1 MVARFRLRVGMK
13 SKVGLADPG
22 PILIGL
28 YLFLVFFLLSAPLQ
42 AQTVTEDLLH
52 RVMPDA
58 TSFGL
63 KSGEPP
69 VYPAYRKKDNAA
81 NPELIGYIFET
92 KDFSPEE
99 IGYSA
104 PIEVLAGIDLEGTL
118 TGIEILFYRESYKS
132 IRGDFLN
139 TERFPQQF
147 KNKFIGDGF
156 RVGRDVD
163 GVSRATIS
171 SWAAA
176 RGVRNSARKV
186 AEVYLEADDADDQ
199 KLIAL
204 DYYAQKNWNQLIVE
218 GLVKNWPIPMSDGTT
233 LELTLAYL
241 GEEQLGELLV
251 GSTDYSRAEREASSR
266 LRGGSLLMV
275 GIAGDSSTPFR
286 QERLALAQAG
296 NIVQV
301 ERRRFVYVGSAEEGK
316 SAKQMRFAGAIILP
330 ETFDL
335 RQPFTVFYDTDLQV
349 DSITELVQVDYVLP
363 PLAQTIAFG
372 AALPEHFRSD
382 SLGQIAD
389 ADSETWVSILL
400 DSASLVEVAALV
412 ILLGL
417 VLAAFL
423 TKLSMLR
430 WVALTTT
437 FLYLGFVNGTF
448 LSVSHLTNAIKQGPS
463 LFLNDLPLLI
473 IVTFTLITTFFWG
486 RVFCSSLCPFGA
498 LQDFLTALVPKAWQ
512 RTLPQLWHDRMI
524 YLKYGILFL
533 LIGTAFVVPELT
545 IFHFFEPFGTI
556 FYLSQSFVL
565 WGILFLFLI
574 GAILVPRFYCRYACP
589 LGAALGVGSLISP
602 LRIKRVPQCEVCKV
616 CESSC
621 PTGAIRVEKIDFKEC
636 VRCDICER
644 KLVSK
649 AGVCRHELSSVVAR
663 HKTWE
668 PIASS

>member
-1 MVARFRLRVGMK
+1 
-13 SKVGLADPG
+13 
-22 PILIGL
+22 LIGL
-28 YLFLVFFLLSAPLQ
+28 FVAFLLLSATLQ
-42 AQTVTEDLLH
+42 AQIVTEDFLR

-69 VYPAYRKKDNAA
+69 VYPAYRQTGNAA

-92 KDFSPEE
+92 KDFPPPE
-99 IGYSA
+99 IGYSG
-104 PIEVLAGIDLEGTL
+104 PIEVLVGMNLEGTL
-118 TGIEILFYRESYKS
+118 TGTEILFYRESYKS

-147 KNKFIGDGF
+147 KDKFIGDGF

-186 AEVYLEADDADDQ
+186 AEVYLDVDDGDDQ

-204 DYYAQKNWNQLIVE
+204 DYYAQKNWNQLIME
-218 GLVKNWPIPMSDGTT
+218 GLVKNWPILMSDGTT
-233 LELTLAYL
+233 LELTLAFL

-251 GSTDYSRAEREASSR
+251 GATDYSRAEREASSR

-275 GIAGDSSTPFR
+275 GIDGDSSTPFR
-286 QERLALAQAG
+286 QERLALGQAG

-301 ERRRFVYVGSAEEGK
+301 ERRRFVYVGSSEEGK
-316 SAKQMRFAGAIILP
+316 SAKQMRFAGAVILP

-335 RQPFTVFYDTDLQV
+335 RQPFTVFYNTDLQV
-349 DSITELVQVDYVLP
+349 DSISELVQIDYVLP

-372 AALPEHFRSD
+372 TALPEQFRPD
-382 SLGQIAD
+382 SLRLIAG

-400 DSASLVEVAALV
+400 DSAPWTEIAALV
-412 ILLGL
+412 VLLGL

-423 TKLSMLR
+423 TKLSKLR

-437 FLYLGFVNGTF
+437 LLYLGFVNGTF
-448 LSVSHLTNAIKQGPS
+448 LSVSHLTNAMKQGPS

-473 IVTFTLITTFFWG
+473 IVIFTLITTFFWG

-498 LQDFLTALVPKAWQ
+498 LQDFLTAVAPKSWQ
-512 RTLPQLWHDRMI
+512 RALPQLWHDRMI
-524 YLKYGILFL
+524 YLKYGILAL
-533 LIGTAFVVPELT
+533 LIGSASIFPELT
-545 IFHFFEPFGTI
+545 LFHFFEPFGTV
-556 FYLSQSFVL
+556 FYFSQSFLL
-565 WGILFLFLI
+565 WGILLVFLV
-574 GAILVPRFYCRYACP
+574 GAALVPRFYCRYACP
-589 LGAALGVGSLISP
+589 LGAALGIGSLISP
-602 LRIKRVPQCEVCKV
+602 SG
-616 CESSC
+616 SS
-621 PTGAIRVEKIDFKEC
+621 E
-636 VRCDICER
+636 
-644 KLVSK
+644 
-649 AGVCRHELSSVVAR
+649 
-663 HKTWE
+663 
-668 PIASS
+668 

>member
-1 MVARFRLRVGMK
+1 MRLLTGSARLKWF
-13 SKVGLADPG
+13 
-22 PILIGL
+22 LI
-28 YLFLVFFLLSAPLQ
+28 LFLATLLFLSFPLR
-42 AQTVTEDLLH
+42 AQTVSEDLLR
-52 RVMPDA
+52 RVMPGA

-69 VYPAYRKKDNAA
+69 VYPAYRKTGNAA
-81 NPELIGYIFET
+81 NPELVGYIFET

-104 PIEVLAGIDLEGTL
+104 PIEVLAGMNLEGAL

-147 KNKFIGDGF
+147 KDKFIGDGF
-156 RVGRDVD
+156 RVGRDID

-186 AEVYLEADDADDQ
+186 AEVYLNADDADEQ

-204 DYYAQKNWNQLIVE
+204 DYYAKKTWDQLIME
-218 GLVKNWPIPMSDGTT
+218 GLVKNWPIPMLDGTT
-233 LELTLAYL
+233 LELTLAFL

-251 GSTDYSRAEREASSR
+251 GATDYSRAEREASSR
-266 LRGGSLLMV
+266 LRGGSLLLV
-275 GIAGDSSTPFR
+275 GIDGDSSTPFR
-286 QERLALAQAG
+286 QERLALGQGG
-296 NIVQV
+296 NIAQV
-301 ERRRFVYVGSAEEGK
+301 ERRRFVYVGSAEEGI
-316 SAKQMRFAGAIILP
+316 SATQMRFAGAIILP

-335 RQPFTVFYDTDLQV
+335 RQPFTVFYNTDLQV
-349 DSITELVQVDYVLP
+349 DSISELVQTDYMLP
-363 PLAQTIAFG
+363 PLAQTIALG
-372 AALPEHFRSD
+372 AALPEQFRSD
-382 SLGQIAD
+382 SRGQIAG
-389 ADSETWVSILL
+389 AYSETWVSILL
-400 DSASLVEVAALV
+400 DSAPWTEIAALAV
-412 ILLGL
+412 LLGL
-417 VLAAFL
+417 VLAAFMTKL
-423 TKLSMLR
+423 TKLR

-448 LSVSHLTNAIKQGPS
+448 LSVSHLTNAMKQGPS

-473 IVTFTLITTFFWG
+473 LVTFTLITTFFWG

-498 LQDFLTALVPKAWQ
+498 LQDFLTALVPKRWQ
-512 RTLPQLWHDRMI
+512 RPVPQMWHDKMI

-533 LIGTAFVVPELT
+533 LIGSAFIFPELT
-545 IFHFFEPFGTI
+545 LFHFFEPFGTI
-556 FYLSQSFVL
+556 FYFSQSFAL
-565 WGILFLFLI
+565 WVILFVFLI
-574 GAILVPRFYCRYACP
+574 GSVLVPRFYCRYACP
-589 LGAALGVGSLISP
+589 LGAALGVGSLISL

-616 CESSC
+616 CEQSC

-644 KLVSK
+644 KLSAK
-649 AGVCRHELSSVVAR
+649 AGVCRHELSSVAAR

>member
-1 MVARFRLRVGMK
+1 MK
-13 SKVGLADPG
+13 SEMGFAEPRPL
-22 PILIGL
+22 LIGL
-28 YLFLVFFLLSAPLQ
+28 FVAFLLLSATLQ
-42 AQTVTEDLLH
+42 AQIVTEDFLR

-69 VYPAYRKKDNAA
+69 VYPAYRQTGNAA

-92 KDFSPEE
+92 KDFPPPE
-99 IGYSA
+99 IGYSG
-104 PIEVLAGIDLEGTL
+104 PIEVLVGMNLEGTL
-118 TGIEILFYRESYKS
+118 TGTEILFYRESYKS

-147 KNKFIGDGF
+147 KDKFIGDGF

-186 AEVYLEADDADDQ
+186 AEVYLDVDDGDDQ

-204 DYYAQKNWNQLIVE
+204 DYYAQKNWNQLIME
-218 GLVKNWPIPMSDGTT
+218 GLVKNWPILMSDGTT
-233 LELTLAYL
+233 LELTLAFL

-251 GSTDYSRAEREASSR
+251 GATDYSRAEREASSR

-275 GIAGDSSTPFR
+275 GIDGDSSTPFR
-286 QERLALAQAG
+286 QERLALGQAG

-301 ERRRFVYVGSAEEGK
+301 ERRRFVYVGSSEEGK
-316 SAKQMRFAGAIILP
+316 SAKQMRFAGTVILP

-335 RQPFTVFYDTDLQV
+335 RQPFTVFYNTDLQL
-349 DSITELVQVDYVLP
+349 DSISELVQIDYVLP

-372 AALPEHFRSD
+372 TALPEQFRPD
-382 SLGQIAD
+382 SLRLIAG

-400 DSASLVEVAALV
+400 DSAPWTEIAALV
-412 ILLGL
+412 VLLGL

-423 TKLSMLR
+423 TKLSKLR

-437 FLYLGFVNGTF
+437 LLYLGFVNGTF
-448 LSVSHLTNAIKQGPS
+448 LSVSHLTNAMKQGPS

-473 IVTFTLITTFFWG
+473 IVIFTLITTFFWG

-498 LQDFLTALVPKAWQ
+498 LQDFLTAVAPKSWQ
-512 RTLPQLWHDRMI
+512 RALPQLWHDRMI
-524 YLKYGILFL
+524 YLKYGILAL
-533 LIGTAFVVPELT
+533 LIGSASIFPELT
-545 IFHFFEPFGTI
+545 LFHFFEPFGTV
-556 FYLSQSFVL
+556 FYFSQSFLL
-565 WGILFLFLI
+565 WGILLVFLV
-574 GAILVPRFYCRYACP
+574 GAALVPRFYCRYACP
-589 LGAALGVGSLISP
+589 LGAALGIGSLISP

-616 CESSC
+616 CEQSC

-644 KLVSK
+644 KLASK
-649 AGVCRHELSSVVAR
+649 TGVCRHEISSVAAR

-668 PIASS
+668 PIASG

>member
-1 MVARFRLRVGMK
+1 MK
-13 SKVGLADPG
+13 SEMGFAEPRPL
-22 PILIGL
+22 LIGL
-28 YLFLVFFLLSAPLQ
+28 FVAFLLLSATLQ
-42 AQTVTEDLLH
+42 AQIVTEDFLR

-69 VYPAYRKKDNAA
+69 VYPAYRQTGNAA

-92 KDFSPEE
+92 KDFPPPE
-99 IGYSA
+99 IGYSG
-104 PIEVLAGIDLEGTL
+104 PIEVLVGMNLEGTL
-118 TGIEILFYRESYKS
+118 TGTEILFYRESYKS

-147 KNKFIGDGF
+147 KDKFIGDGF

-186 AEVYLEADDADDQ
+186 AEVYLDVDDGDDQ

-204 DYYAQKNWNQLIVE
+204 DYYAQKNWNQLIME
-218 GLVKNWPIPMSDGTT
+218 GLVKNWPILMSDGTT
-233 LELTLAYL
+233 LELTLAFL

-251 GSTDYSRAEREASSR
+251 GATDYSRAEREASSR

-275 GIAGDSSTPFR
+275 GIDGDSSTPFR
-286 QERLALAQAG
+286 QERLALGQAG

-301 ERRRFVYVGSAEEGK
+301 ERRRFVYVGSSEEGK
-316 SAKQMRFAGAIILP
+316 SAKQMRFAGAVILP

-335 RQPFTVFYDTDLQV
+335 RQPFTVFYNTDLQV
-349 DSITELVQVDYVLP
+349 DSISELVQIDYVLP

-372 AALPEHFRSD
+372 TALPEQFRPD
-382 SLGQIAD
+382 SLRLIAG

-400 DSASLVEVAALV
+400 DSAPWTEIAALV
-412 ILLGL
+412 VLLGL

-423 TKLSMLR
+423 TKLSKLR

-437 FLYLGFVNGTF
+437 LLYLGFVNGTF
-448 LSVSHLTNAIKQGPS
+448 LSVSHLTNAMKQGPS

-473 IVTFTLITTFFWG
+473 IVIFTLITTFFWG

-498 LQDFLTALVPKAWQ
+498 LQDFLTAVAPK
-512 RTLPQLWHDRMI
+512 
-524 YLKYGILFL
+524 
-533 LIGTAFVVPELT
+533 
-545 IFHFFEPFGTI
+545 
-556 FYLSQSFVL
+556 S
-565 WGILFLFLI
+565 
-574 GAILVPRFYCRYACP
+574 
-589 LGAALGVGSLISP
+589 
-602 LRIKRVPQCEVCKV
+602 
-616 CESSC
+616 
-621 PTGAIRVEKIDFKEC
+621 
-636 VRCDICER
+636 
-644 KLVSK
+644 
-649 AGVCRHELSSVVAR
+649 
-663 HKTWE
+663 
-668 PIASS
+668 

>member
-1 MVARFRLRVGMK
+1 MK
-13 SKVGLADPG
+13 SEMGLAKPR
-22 PILIGL
+22 PLLIGL
-28 YLFLVFFLLSAPLQ
+28 FVAFLLLSATLQ
-42 AQTVTEDLLH
+42 AQIVTEGLL
-52 RVMPDA
+52 RKVMPDA

-69 VYPAYRKKDNAA
+69 VYQAYRQSGNAA

-92 KDFSPEE
+92 KDFPPPE
-99 IGYSA
+99 IGYSG
-104 PIEVLAGIDLEGTL
+104 PIEVLVGMNLEGTL
-118 TGIEILFYRESYKS
+118 TGTEILFYRESYKS

-147 KNKFIGDGF
+147 KDKFIGDGF

-186 AEVYLEADDADDQ
+186 AEVYLGADDGDDQ

-204 DYYAQKNWNQLIVE
+204 DYYAKKNWNQLIME
-218 GLVKNWPIPMSDGTT
+218 GLVKNWPILMSDGTT
-233 LELTLAYL
+233 LKLTLAFL

-251 GSTDYSRAEREASSR
+251 GATDYSRAEREASSR

-275 GIAGDSSTPFR
+275 GIDGDSSTPFR
-286 QERLALAQAG
+286 QERLALGQAG
-296 NIVQV
+296 NIVPV
-301 ERRRFVYVGSAEEGK
+301 ERRRFVYVGSSEEGK
-316 SAKQMRFAGAIILP
+316 SAKQMRFAGAVILP

-335 RQPFTVFYDTDLQV
+335 RQPFTVFYNTDLQV
-349 DSITELVQVDYVLP
+349 DSISELVQVDYVLP

-372 AALPEHFRSD
+372 TALPEQFRPD
-382 SLGQIAD
+382 SLRLIAG

-400 DSASLVEVAALV
+400 DSAPWTEIAALV
-412 ILLGL
+412 VLLGL

-423 TKLSMLR
+423 TKLSKLR

-448 LSVSHLTNAIKQGPS
+448 LSVSHLTNAMKQGPS

-473 IVTFTLITTFFWG
+473 IVIFTLITTFFWG

-498 LQDFLTALVPKAWQ
+498 LQDFLTALAPKSWQ
-512 RTLPQLWHDRMI
+512 RALPQLWHDRMI
-524 YLKYGILFL
+524 YLKYGILAL
-533 LIGTAFVVPELT
+533 LIGSASIFPGLT
-545 IFHFFEPFGTI
+545 LFHFFEPFGTV
-556 FYLSQSFVL
+556 FYFSQSFLL
-565 WGILFLFLI
+565 WVILLVFLV
-574 GAILVPRFYCRYACP
+574 GAALVPRFYCRYACP
-589 LGAALGVGSLISP
+589 LGAALGIGSLISP

-616 CESSC
+616 CEQSC

-644 KLVSK
+644 KLASK
-649 AGVCRHELSSVVAR
+649 AGVCRHEISSVAAR

-668 PIASS
+668 PIASG

>member
-1 MVARFRLRVGMK
+1 MGFAEPRPL
-13 SKVGLADPG
+13 
-22 PILIGL
+22 LIGL
-28 YLFLVFFLLSAPLQ
+28 FVAFLLLSATLQ
-42 AQTVTEDLLH
+42 AQIVTEDFLR

-69 VYPAYRKKDNAA
+69 VYPAYRQTGNAA

-92 KDFSPEE
+92 KDFPPPE
-99 IGYSA
+99 IGYSG
-104 PIEVLAGIDLEGTL
+104 PIEVLVGMNLEGTL
-118 TGIEILFYRESYKS
+118 TGTEILFYRESYKS

-147 KNKFIGDGF
+147 KDKFIGDGF

-186 AEVYLEADDADDQ
+186 AEVYLDVDDGDDQ

-204 DYYAQKNWNQLIVE
+204 DYYAQKNWNQLIME
-218 GLVKNWPIPMSDGTT
+218 GLVKNWPILMSDGTT
-233 LELTLAYL
+233 LELTLAFL

-251 GSTDYSRAEREASSR
+251 GATDYSRAEREASSR

-275 GIAGDSSTPFR
+275 GIDGDSSTPFR
-286 QERLALAQAG
+286 QERLALGQAG

-301 ERRRFVYVGSAEEGK
+301 ERRRFVYVGSSEEGK
-316 SAKQMRFAGAIILP
+316 SAKQMRFAGAVILP

-335 RQPFTVFYDTDLQV
+335 RQPFTVFYNTDLQV
-349 DSITELVQVDYVLP
+349 DSISELVQIDYVLP

-372 AALPEHFRSD
+372 TALPEQFRPD
-382 SLGQIAD
+382 SLRLIAG

-400 DSASLVEVAALV
+400 DSAPWTEIAALV
-412 ILLGL
+412 VLLGL

-423 TKLSMLR
+423 TKLSKLR

-437 FLYLGFVNGTF
+437 LLYLGFVNGTF
-448 LSVSHLTNAIKQGPS
+448 LSVSHLTNAMKQGPS

-473 IVTFTLITTFFWG
+473 IVIFTLITTFFWG

-498 LQDFLTALVPKAWQ
+498 LQDFLTAVAPKSWQ
-512 RTLPQLWHDRMI
+512 RALPQLWHDRMI
-524 YLKYGILFL
+524 YLKYGILAL
-533 LIGTAFVVPELT
+533 LIGSASIFPELT
-545 IFHFFEPFGTI
+545 LFHFFEPFGTV
-556 FYLSQSFVL
+556 FYFSQSFLL
-565 WGILFLFLI
+565 WGILLVFLV
-574 GAILVPRFYCRYACP
+574 GAALVPRFYCRYACP
-589 LGAALGVGSLISP
+589 LGAALGIGKSNFPPPDQASIAVRSLQG
-602 LRIKRVPQCEVCKV
+602 LRAIL
-616 CESSC
+616 SNWSNSC
-621 PTGAIRVEKIDFKEC
+621 
-636 VRCDICER
+636 
-644 KLVSK
+644 
-649 AGVCRHELSSVVAR
+649 
-663 HKTWE
+663 
-668 PIASS
+668 

>member
-1 MVARFRLRVGMK
+1 MK
-13 SKVGLADPG
+13 SEMGLAKPR
-22 PILIGL
+22 PLLIGL
-28 YLFLVFFLLSAPLQ
+28 FVAFLLLSATLQ
-42 AQTVTEDLLH
+42 AQIVTEGLL
-52 RVMPDA
+52 RKVMPDA

-69 VYPAYRKKDNAA
+69 VYQAYRQSGNAA

-92 KDFSPEE
+92 KDFPPPE
-99 IGYSA
+99 IGYSG
-104 PIEVLAGIDLEGTL
+104 PIEVLVGMNLEGTL
-118 TGIEILFYRESYKS
+118 TGTEILFYRESYKS

-147 KNKFIGDGF
+147 KDKFIGDGF

-186 AEVYLEADDADDQ
+186 AEVYLGADDGDDQ

-204 DYYAQKNWNQLIVE
+204 DYYAKKNWNQLIME
-218 GLVKNWPIPMSDGTT
+218 GLVKNWPILMSDGTT
-233 LELTLAYL
+233 LKLTLAFL

-251 GSTDYSRAEREASSR
+251 GATDYSRAEREASSR

-275 GIAGDSSTPFR
+275 GIDGDSSTPFR
-286 QERLALAQAG
+286 QERLALGQAG
-296 NIVQV
+296 NIVPV
-301 ERRRFVYVGSAEEGK
+301 ERRRFVYVGSSEEGK
-316 SAKQMRFAGAIILP
+316 SAKQMRFAGAVILP

-335 RQPFTVFYDTDLQV
+335 RQPFTVFYNTDLQV
-349 DSITELVQVDYVLP
+349 DSISELVQVDYVLP

-372 AALPEHFRSD
+372 TALPEQFRPD
-382 SLGQIAD
+382 SLRLIAG

-400 DSASLVEVAALV
+400 DSAPWTEIAALV
-412 ILLGL
+412 VLLGL

-423 TKLSMLR
+423 TKLSKLR

-448 LSVSHLTNAIKQGPS
+448 LSVSHLTNAMKQGPS

-473 IVTFTLITTFFWG
+473 IVIFTLITTFFWG

-498 LQDFLTALVPKAWQ
+498 LQDFLTALAPKSWQ
-512 RTLPQLWHDRMI
+512 RALPQLWHDRMI
-524 YLKYGILFL
+524 YLKYGILAL
-533 LIGTAFVVPELT
+533 LIGSASIFPGLT
-545 IFHFFEPFGTI
+545 LFHFFEPFGTV
-556 FYLSQSFVL
+556 FYFSQSFLL
-565 WGILFLFLI
+565 WGILLVFLV
-574 GAILVPRFYCRYACP
+574 GAALVPRFYCRYACP
-589 LGAALGVGSLISP
+589 LGAALGIGSLISP

-616 CESSC
+616 CEQSC

-644 KLVSK
+644 KLASK
-649 AGVCRHELSSVVAR
+649 AGVCRHEISSVAAR

-668 PIASS
+668 PIASG

>member
-1 MVARFRLRVGMK
+1 MK
-13 SKVGLADPG
+13 SGMGFAEQGSFFFCFGFFV
-22 PILIGL
+22 
-28 YLFLVFFLLSAPLQ
+28 VFFFLSAPLQ
-42 AQTVTEDLLH
+42 AQIVTEDLMR

-58 TSFGL
+58 SSFGL

-69 VYPAYRKKDNAA
+69 VYPAYGTAGDAA
-81 NPELIGYIFET
+81 DPELIGYIFAT
-92 KDFSPEE
+92 RDFQPEE

-104 PIEVLAGIDLEGTL
+104 PIEVLAGINLEGTL

-147 KNKFIGDGF
+147 INKFIGDGF
-156 RVGRDVD
+156 RVGRDID

-176 RGVRNSARKV
+176 RGVRNSARRV
-186 AEVYLEADDADDQ
+186 AEVYLDADESDDQ

-204 DYYAQKNWNQLIVE
+204 NYYAQKNWDQLIME
-218 GLVKNWPIPMSDGTT
+218 GLVKNWPILMSDGTT
-233 LELTLAYL
+233 LELTLAFL
-241 GEEQLGELLV
+241 GEERLGELLV
-251 GSTDYSRAEREASSR
+251 GATDYSRAEREASSR
-266 LRGGSLLMV
+266 LRGGSLLLV
-275 GIAGDSSTPFR
+275 GIDGDSSTPFR
-286 QERLALAQAG
+286 QERLALGQAG
-296 NIVQV
+296 NIAQV

-316 SAKQMRFAGAIILP
+316 SAKKMRFAGAIILP

-335 RQPFTVFYDTDLQV
+335 RQPFTVFYNTDLQV
-349 DSITELVQVDYVLP
+349 DSISELVQVDYVLP

-372 AALPEHFRSD
+372 AALPEQFRSD
-382 SLGQIAD
+382 SLGQISGAH
-389 ADSETWVSILL
+389 SETWVSILF
-400 DSASLVEVAALV
+400 DSASWTEITALV
-412 ILLGL
+412 VLLGL

-423 TKLSMLR
+423 TKLSKLR

-448 LSVSHLTNAIKQGPS
+448 LSVSHITNALKQGPS

-473 IVTFTLITTFFWG
+473 IVVFTLITTFFWG

-498 LQDFLTALVPKAWQ
+498 LQDLLTALVPKSWQ
-512 RTLPQLWHDRMI
+512 RALPQLWHDRMI
-524 YLKYGILFL
+524 YLKYGILVL
-533 LIGTAFVVPELT
+533 LIGSAFIFPELT
-545 IFHFFEPFGTI
+545 LFHFFEPFGTV

-565 WGILFLFLI
+565 WGILFVFLV
-574 GAILVPRFYCRYACP
+574 GAAFVPRFYCRYACP
-589 LGAALGVGSLISP
+589 LGAALGVVSLISP

-616 CESSC
+616 CEQSC

>member
-1 MVARFRLRVGMK
+1 MK
-13 SKVGLADPG
+13 SGMGFAEQGSFFFCFGFFV
-22 PILIGL
+22 
-28 YLFLVFFLLSAPLQ
+28 VFFFLSAPLQ
-42 AQTVTEDLLH
+42 AQIVTEDLMR

-58 TSFGL
+58 SSFGL

-69 VYPAYRKKDNAA
+69 VYPAYGTAGDAA
-81 NPELIGYIFET
+81 DPELIGYIFAT
-92 KDFSPEE
+92 RDFQPEE

-104 PIEVLAGIDLEGTL
+104 PIEVLAGINLEGTL

-147 KNKFIGDGF
+147 INKFIGDGF
-156 RVGRDVD
+156 RVGRDID

-176 RGVRNSARKV
+176 RGVRNSARRV
-186 AEVYLEADDADDQ
+186 AEVYLDADESDDQ

-204 DYYAQKNWNQLIVE
+204 NYYAQKNWDQLIME
-218 GLVKNWPIPMSDGTT
+218 GLVKNWPILMSDGTT
-233 LELTLAYL
+233 LELTLAFL
-241 GEEQLGELLV
+241 GEERLGELLV
-251 GSTDYSRAEREASSR
+251 GATDYSRAEREASSR
-266 LRGGSLLMV
+266 LRGGSLLLV
-275 GIAGDSSTPFR
+275 GIDGDSSTPFR
-286 QERLALAQAG
+286 QERLALGQAG
-296 NIVQV
+296 NIAQV

-335 RQPFTVFYDTDLQV
+335 RQPFTVFYNTDLQV
-349 DSITELVQVDYVLP
+349 DSISELVQVDYVLP

-372 AALPEHFRSD
+372 AALPEQFRSD
-382 SLGQIAD
+382 SLGQISGAH
-389 ADSETWVSILL
+389 SETWVSILF
-400 DSASLVEVAALV
+400 DSASWTEITALV
-412 ILLGL
+412 VLLGL

-423 TKLSMLR
+423 TKLSKLR

-448 LSVSHLTNAIKQGPS
+448 LSVSHITNALKQGPS

-473 IVTFTLITTFFWG
+473 IVVFTLITTFFWG

-498 LQDFLTALVPKAWQ
+498 LQDLLTALVPKSWQ
-512 RTLPQLWHDRMI
+512 RALPQLWHDRMI
-524 YLKYGILFL
+524 YLKYGILVL
-533 LIGTAFVVPELT
+533 LIGSAFIFPELT
-545 IFHFFEPFGTI
+545 LFHFFEPFGTV

-565 WGILFLFLI
+565 WGILFVFLV
-574 GAILVPRFYCRYACP
+574 GAAFVPRFYCRYACP
-589 LGAALGVGSLISP
+589 LGAALGVVSLISP

-616 CESSC
+616 CEQSC

>member
-1 MVARFRLRVGMK
+1 
-13 SKVGLADPG
+13 
-22 PILIGL
+22 
-28 YLFLVFFLLSAPLQ
+28 
-42 AQTVTEDLLH
+42 
-52 RVMPDA
+52 
-58 TSFGL
+58 
-63 KSGEPP
+63 
-69 VYPAYRKKDNAA
+69 
-81 NPELIGYIFET
+81 
-92 KDFSPEE
+92 
-99 IGYSA
+99 
-104 PIEVLAGIDLEGTL
+104 
-118 TGIEILFYRESYKS
+118 
-132 IRGDFLN
+132 
-139 TERFPQQF
+139 
-147 KNKFIGDGF
+147 
-156 RVGRDVD
+156 
-163 GVSRATIS
+163 
-171 SWAAA
+171 
-176 RGVRNSARKV
+176 
-186 AEVYLEADDADDQ
+186 
-199 KLIAL
+199 
-204 DYYAQKNWNQLIVE
+204 
-218 GLVKNWPIPMSDGTT
+218 
-233 LELTLAYL
+233 
-241 GEEQLGELLV
+241 
-251 GSTDYSRAEREASSR
+251 
-266 LRGGSLLMV
+266 MV

-372 AALPEHFRSD
+372 AALPKHFRSD

-389 ADSETWVSILL
+389 VDSETWVSVLL
-400 DSASLVEVAALV
+400 DSARLVEVTALV

-437 FLYLGFVNGTF
+437 FFYLGFVNGTF

-574 GAILVPRFYCRYACP
+574 GAVLVPRFYCRYACP

-616 CESSC
+616 CENSC

-668 PIASS
+668 PIATS

>member
-1 MVARFRLRVGMK
+1 MK
-13 SKVGLADPG
+13 SEMGFAEPRPL
-22 PILIGL
+22 LIGL
-28 YLFLVFFLLSAPLQ
+28 FVAFLLLSATLQ
-42 AQTVTEDLLH
+42 AQIVTEDFLR

-69 VYPAYRKKDNAA
+69 VYPAYRQTGNAA

-92 KDFSPEE
+92 KDFPPPE
-99 IGYSA
+99 IGYSG
-104 PIEVLAGIDLEGTL
+104 PIEVLVGMNLEGTL
-118 TGIEILFYRESYKS
+118 TGTEILFYRESYKS

-147 KNKFIGDGF
+147 KDKFIGDGF

-186 AEVYLEADDADDQ
+186 AEVYLDVDDGDDQ

-204 DYYAQKNWNQLIVE
+204 DYYAQKNWNQLIME
-218 GLVKNWPIPMSDGTT
+218 GLVKNWPILMSDGTT
-233 LELTLAYL
+233 LELTLAFL

-251 GSTDYSRAEREASSR
+251 GATDYSRAEREASSR

-275 GIAGDSSTPFR
+275 GIDGDSSTPFR
-286 QERLALAQAG
+286 QERLALGQAG

-301 ERRRFVYVGSAEEGK
+301 ERRRFVYVGSSEEGK
-316 SAKQMRFAGAIILP
+316 SAKQMRFAGAVILP

-335 RQPFTVFYDTDLQV
+335 RQPFTVFYNTDLQL
-349 DSITELVQVDYVLP
+349 DSISELVQIDYVLP

-372 AALPEHFRSD
+372 TALPEQFRPD
-382 SLGQIAD
+382 SLRLIAG
-389 ADSETWVSILL
+389 ANSETWFSILI
-400 DSASLVEVAALV
+400 DSAPWTEIAALV
-412 ILLGL
+412 VLLGL

-423 TKLSMLR
+423 TKLSKLR

-437 FLYLGFVNGTF
+437 LLYLGFVNGTF
-448 LSVSHLTNAIKQGPS
+448 LSVSHLTNAMKQGPS

-473 IVTFTLITTFFWG
+473 IVIFTLITTFFWG

-498 LQDFLTALVPKAWQ
+498 LQDFLTAVAPKSWQ
-512 RTLPQLWHDRMI
+512 RALPQLWHDRMI
-524 YLKYGILFL
+524 YLKYGILAL
-533 LIGTAFVVPELT
+533 LIGSASIFPELT
-545 IFHFFEPFGTI
+545 LFHFFEPFGTV
-556 FYLSQSFVL
+556 FYFSQSFLL
-565 WGILFLFLI
+565 WGILLVFLV
-574 GAILVPRFYCRYACP
+574 GAALVPRFYCRYACP
-589 LGAALGVGSLISP
+589 LGAALGIGSLISP
-602 LRIKRVPQCEVCKV
+602 LRIKRVSQCEVCKV
-616 CESSC
+616 CEQSC

-644 KLVSK
+644 KLASK
-649 AGVCRHELSSVVAR
+649 AGVCRHEISSVAAR

-668 PIASS
+668 PIASG

>member
-1 MVARFRLRVGMK
+1 MK
-13 SKVGLADPG
+13 SEMGFAEPRPL
-22 PILIGL
+22 LIGL
-28 YLFLVFFLLSAPLQ
+28 FVAFLLLSATLQ
-42 AQTVTEDLLH
+42 AQIVTEDFLR

-69 VYPAYRKKDNAA
+69 VYPAYRQTGNAA

-92 KDFSPEE
+92 KDFPPPE
-99 IGYSA
+99 IGYSG
-104 PIEVLAGIDLEGTL
+104 PIEVLVGMNLEGTL
-118 TGIEILFYRESYKS
+118 TGTEILFYRESYKS

-147 KNKFIGDGF
+147 KDKFIGDGF

-186 AEVYLEADDADDQ
+186 AEVYLDVDDGDDQ

-204 DYYAQKNWNQLIVE
+204 DYYAQKNWNQLIME
-218 GLVKNWPIPMSDGTT
+218 GLVKNWPILMSDGTT
-233 LELTLAYL
+233 LELTLAFL

-251 GSTDYSRAEREASSR
+251 GATDYSRAEREASSR

-275 GIAGDSSTPFR
+275 GIDGDSSTPFR
-286 QERLALAQAG
+286 QERLALGQAG

-301 ERRRFVYVGSAEEGK
+301 ERRRFVYVGSSEEGK
-316 SAKQMRFAGAIILP
+316 SAKQMRFAGAVILP

-335 RQPFTVFYDTDLQV
+335 RQPFTVFYNTDLQV
-349 DSITELVQVDYVLP
+349 DSISELVQIDYVLP

-372 AALPEHFRSD
+372 TALPEQFRPD
-382 SLGQIAD
+382 SLRLIAG

-400 DSASLVEVAALV
+400 DSAPWTEIAALV
-412 ILLGL
+412 VLLGL

-423 TKLSMLR
+423 TKLSKLR

-437 FLYLGFVNGTF
+437 LLYLGFVNGTF
-448 LSVSHLTNAIKQGPS
+448 LSVSHLTNAMKQGPS

-473 IVTFTLITTFFWG
+473 IVIFTLITTFFWG

-498 LQDFLTALVPKAWQ
+498 LQDFLTAVAPKSWQ
-512 RTLPQLWHDRMI
+512 RALPQLWHDRMI
-524 YLKYGILFL
+524 YLKYGILAL
-533 LIGTAFVVPELT
+533 LIGSASIFPELT
-545 IFHFFEPFGTI
+545 LFHFFEPFGTV
-556 FYLSQSFVL
+556 FYFSQSFLL
-565 WGILFLFLI
+565 WGILLVFLV
-574 GAILVPRFYCRYACP
+574 GAALVPRFYCRYACP
-589 LGAALGVGSLISP
+589 LGAALGIGSLISP
-602 LRIKRVPQCEVCKV
+602 LRIKRVSQCEVCKV
-616 CESSC
+616 CEQSC

-644 KLVSK
+644 KLASK
-649 AGVCRHELSSVVAR
+649 AGVCRHEISSVAAR

-668 PIASS
+668 PIASG